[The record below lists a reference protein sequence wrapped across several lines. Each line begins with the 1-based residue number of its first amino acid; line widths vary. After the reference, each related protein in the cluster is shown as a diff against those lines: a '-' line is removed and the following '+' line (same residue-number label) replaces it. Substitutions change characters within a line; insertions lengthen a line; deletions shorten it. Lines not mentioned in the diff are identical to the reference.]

1 MLGQSSRRDR
11 NRYQEDSEIGYDPSV
26 KLAVRTT
33 WTSQEVRRIK
43 GEYVILPSVGTRKI
57 CTVSFRDS
65 DGVQHSVE
73 VGAETLYEAAVLA
86 LKSFRDHECAPGP
99 AAHLVVEVK
108 SPSVTHT
115 VVAHKIEEWLDGGA
129 RSPKEAIE
137 KRRLRQLLDG

>member
-1 MLGQSSRRDR
+1 M
-11 NRYQEDSEIGYDPSV
+11 PSGTPWPT
-26 KLAVRTT
+26 AAG
-33 WTSQEVRRIK
+33 RIK
-43 GEYVILPSVGTRKI
+43 DEYAILPSVGTRKT

-99 AAHLVVEVK
+99 AARLAVEVK

>member
-1 MLGQSSRRDR
+1 MQGRRTKD
-11 NRYQEDSEIGYDPSV
+11 
-26 KLAVRTT
+26 
-33 WTSQEVRRIK
+33 
-43 GEYVILPSVGTRKI
+43 EYGILPSVGTRKT

-86 LKSFRDHECAPGP
+86 LKSFRDQECTPGP
-99 AAHLVVEVK
+99 AAHLAVEVK

-115 VVAHKIEEWLDGGA
+115 VVARKIEEWLEGGA

>member
-1 MLGQSSRRDR
+1 VSISSDESADVKRVASRQRPSTQRGRHEHARRTKD
-11 NRYQEDSEIGYDPSV
+11 
-26 KLAVRTT
+26 
-33 WTSQEVRRIK
+33 
-43 GEYVILPSVGTRKI
+43 EYAILPSVGTRKT

-99 AAHLVVEVK
+99 AAHLAVEVK
-108 SPSVTHT
+108 NPSVTHT

>member
-1 MLGQSSRRDR
+1 MSQLQISNGWFLASGRMHNVGVTQIQGEQKTNMLFCR
-11 NRYQEDSEIGYDPSV
+11 PS
-26 KLAVRTT
+26 
-33 WTSQEVRRIK
+33 
-43 GEYVILPSVGTRKI
+43 GTRKT

-99 AAHLVVEVK
+99 AAHLAVEVK

-115 VVAHKIEEWLDGGA
+115 VVAHKIEDWLDGGA

>member
-1 MLGQSSRRDR
+1 MR
-11 NRYQEDSEIGYDPSV
+11 SV
-26 KLAVRTT
+26 DYL
-33 WTSQEVRRIK
+33 WMSQLQMPAEVTQPW
-43 GEYVILPSVGTRKI
+43 GEQKTKYAILPSVGARKA

-86 LKSFRDHECAPGP
+86 LKSFRDHECAPGR
-99 AAHLVVEVK
+99 AAHLAVEVK

-115 VVAHKIEEWLDGGA
+115 VVAHRIEEWLNGGA

>member
-1 MLGQSSRRDR
+1 M
-11 NRYQEDSEIGYDPSV
+11 